1 LSPRY
6 VSSETSKS
14 LKATGRD
21 LWGSWGKKKTK
32 KKKQKNS
39 AINIK
44 NLLPYFVSPNPK
56 GSKISD

>member
-32 KKKQKNS
+32 KKNKAEKIKTKTKKQTK
-39 AINIK
+39 
-44 NLLPYFVSPNPK
+44 
-56 GSKISD
+56 

>member
-1 LSPRY
+1 
-6 VSSETSKS
+6 

-44 NLLPYFVSPNPK
+44 NLLPYFVSPSPK